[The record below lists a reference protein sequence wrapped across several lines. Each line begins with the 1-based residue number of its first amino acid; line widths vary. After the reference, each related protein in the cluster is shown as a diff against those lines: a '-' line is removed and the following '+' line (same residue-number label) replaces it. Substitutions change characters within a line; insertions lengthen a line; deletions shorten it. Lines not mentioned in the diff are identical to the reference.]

1 MKRSLLT
8 LLSLV
13 WLATLAVGC
22 GGNKSSGPV
31 KVNGYKEY
39 ADAVVKFAVRYPDN
53 WTNSV
58 NPGHK
63 AVFYSSGRMFD
74 AFIKGIAEPGAKI
87 EVAAMPGDAAAVQA
101 SIDSLKANF
110 TDPNV
115 VKAPEKS
122 TLNGMEAT
130 KVSYGYDFED
140 TKLTAERY
148 YVVKDGMVSYLETA
162 VIGNYADYATV
173 FDTARA
179 SFRPGTPAVAATPA
193 PTPGD
198 TSHVAA
204 RDSDVVDAPA
214 ADFKSYSGPGFSIQ
228 YPSNFSPTTGAA
240 GKGAIAAVTFSGTR
254 NDSYYRVDVF
264 TLPSGMTLD
273 QVAEQNK
280 KVYKGA
286 ASPATVGGQ
295 KGVVF
300 NYNAGGGKVT
310 SHAYFVVANNKL
322 YRITTNWFT
331 PQQQLYQPAFQKA
344 LGTFA
349 AK

>member
-8 LLSLV
+8 LLPLLS
-13 WLATLAVGC
+13 LATLAVGC
-22 GGNKSSGPV
+22 GGKSSGPV

-39 ADAVVKFAVRYPDN
+39 ADPVVKFAVRYPDN
-53 WTNSV
+53 WTNGTS
-58 NPGHK
+58 PGSK
-63 AVFYSSGRMFD
+63 AIFYSSGRMFD
-74 AFIKGIAEPGAKI
+74 AFLKNLAEPGAKI
-87 EVAAMPGDAAAVQA
+87 EVAAMPGDAATVQA
-101 SIDSLKANF
+101 SIDSLKGNF
-110 TDPNV
+110 TAPDV

-130 KVSYGYDFED
+130 RVSYGYDFED

-148 YVVKDGMVSYLETA
+148 YVVQDGMVTYLETA
-162 VIGNYADYATV
+162 VIGNFADYAAV

-179 SFRPGTPAVAATPA
+179 SFRPAKPAVAATPA

-198 TSHVAA
+198 TTHIAM

-214 ADFKSYSGPGFSIQ
+214 ADFKSYGGPQFGIQ
-228 YPSNFSPTTGAA
+228 YPSNFSPTTGAPS
-240 GKGAIAAVTFSGTR
+240 KGALAAVTFSGTR
-254 NDSYYRVDVF
+254 NDSYFRVDVF

-280 KVYKGA
+280 KVYKGSPSS
-286 ASPATVGGQ
+286 ASVGGQ

-300 NYNAGGGKVT
+300 NYTSGGKVT
-310 SHAYFVVANNKL
+310 SRAYFVVANNKL

-331 PQQQLYQPAFQKA
+331 PQQELYQPAFQKA
-344 LGTFA
+344 LGTFS